1 MTSPKTFLLA
11 GGNSGIGHA
20 TLNALLSDGHRVFA
34 AVRDRAKLAAADG
47 LETVEFDARNT
58 AAELV
63 LPDVID
69 GLAYF
74 PGTITLKSFRALKDD
89 DFLKDMEVNFFGAIR
104 FIRAALPA
112 LQKADHASIVLFS
125 TVAVQTGMP
134 FHASIASAKGAV
146 EGLARS
152 LAAELAP
159 KVRVNC
165 LAPSLTDTPLAA
177 SLINVEAKAQAS
189 RDRHP
194 LKRLGDPAETA
205 QLVRFL
211 LSDASGFITGQVI
224 GVDGGLSSLRLL

>member
-1 MTSPKTFLLA
+1 MTPKTYLLA

-20 TLNALLSDGHRVFA
+20 TLHGLLADGHRVVA
-34 AVRDRAKLAAADG
+34 AVRDPEKLAATKG
-47 LETVEFDARNT
+47 LQTVAFDARN
-58 AAELV
+58 ASPDLV

-104 FIRAALPA
+104 FLRAALPA
-112 LQKADHASIVLFS
+112 LQRAEHASIVLFS

-146 EGLARS
+146 EGLTRS

-194 LKRLGDPAETA
+194 LRRLGNPEETA

-211 LSDASGFITGQVI
+211 LSDASGFITGQII